1 MNTRQAGENEAVQVE
16 TIGELIS
23 YYKDIFTLL
32 SSCAARQLEEITFR
46 RGVVKAGELADYAV
60 RYIKRAGKRMPH
72 RVELRTEVEHV
83 SVLGDVIQLKFMLEN
98 LIDEA
103 LSYEVDGLLEL
114 CIYKDKDFVRFD
126 FRDTRREKS
135 QEELNL
141 LFYPHLSRMKQGQE
155 GVLTGTEYLICK
167 QVIRDHDEFAGRRG
181 WRINAEPAQG
191 GGFTVYFTVPKR

>member
-1 MNTRQAGENEAVQVE
+1 MFLS
-16 TIGELIS
+16 ELIS

-103 LSYEVDGLLEL
+103 LSYEVDGILEL

-135 QEELNL
+135 
-141 LFYPHLSRMKQGQE
+141 H
-155 GVLTGTEYLICK
+155 
-167 QVIRDHDEFAGRRG
+167 ARRSG
-181 WRINAEPAQG
+181 
-191 GGFTVYFTVPKR
+191 

>member
-1 MNTRQAGENEAVQVE
+1 MRRTSVG
-16 TIGELIS
+16 
-23 YYKDIFTLL
+23 
-32 SSCAARQLEEITFR
+32 EITFR

-72 RVELRTEVEHV
+72 RVERGCMFL
-83 SVLGDVIQLKFMLEN
+83 LGDVIQLKFMLEN

-103 LSYEVDGLLEL
+103 LSYEVDGVLEL

-155 GVLTGTEYLICK
+155 GSSYWYGIPYL
-167 QVIRDHDEFAGRRG
+167 
-181 WRINAEPAQG
+181 
-191 GGFTVYFTVPKR
+191 

>member
-83 SVLGDVIQLKFMLEN
+83 SVLGDVIQLKFMLDE
-98 LIDEA
+98 LI
-103 LSYEVDGLLEL
+103 
-114 CIYKDKDFVRFD
+114 R
-126 FRDTRREKS
+126 
-135 QEELNL
+135 
-141 LFYPHLSRMKQGQE
+141 
-155 GVLTGTEYLICK
+155 
-167 QVIRDHDEFAGRRG
+167 
-181 WRINAEPAQG
+181 
-191 GGFTVYFTVPKR
+191 

>member
-1 MNTRQAGENEAVQVE
+1 
-16 TIGELIS
+16 
-23 YYKDIFTLL
+23 
-32 SSCAARQLEEITFR
+32 
-46 RGVVKAGELADYAV
+46 
-60 RYIKRAGKRMPH
+60 
-72 RVELRTEVEHV
+72 
-83 SVLGDVIQLKFMLEN
+83 MLEN

-167 QVIRDHDEFAGRRG
+167 QVIRDHDELPEDAVAVSMRSLPLREGSPYGSPCLPVECRM
-181 WRINAEPAQG
+181 
-191 GGFTVYFTVPKR
+191 